1 MTDVGLEER
10 SFMFMVT
17 VNARTVKIIANHVVK
32 DSKSNLVRIIIM
44 RRNNANTT
52 NTRMEE
58 VAILPQRQGDSPLDQ
73 DLQMFNDKSRL
84 GTAVRCG
91 KRTASIYMDRRRR

>member
-1 MTDVGLEER
+1 
-10 SFMFMVT
+10 MFMAT
-17 VNARTVKIIANHVVK
+17 ASAQTAKIIVNHVVK

-44 RRNNANTT
+44 RRDNENTE

-58 VAILPQRQGDSPLDQ
+58 VAILSQRQGNTTLDQ
-73 DLQMFNDKSRL
+73 DLQMLNDKSRL